1 MKRRVGTSLMQKIRM
16 FVFDAL
22 KSLKRNKTI
31 TVASVITVAATL
43 FIFGVFL
50 LVAQTINMGVESVE
64 SKVEIKV
71 YLVDQITTAE
81 RNNVETILA
90 SVEGVREVI
99 YESKE
104 EAFEQFKER
113 LGEDNAILAG
123 FSEDRNP
130 LPNSFVVSLLE
141 PEAAM
146 RVEDAMENVR
156 GVEDVGNERETVER
170 IIGLAKII
178 RTMGV
183 VIFVILVL
191 VSLFLISNTIKLTVY
206 ARRREIGIMKFVGA
220 TDWFIRWPFLIEGM
234 IMGLIGGVISV
245 AVVYFSYQLIYADI
259 TQSLFYAELVTPDQ
273 ILSSFSW
280 QFGITGIVIGALG
293 SFIALKRFL
302 DV

>member
-1 MKRRVGTSLMQKIRM
+1 MQKFKM
-16 FVFDAL
+16 FIIDAL

-31 TVASVITVAATL
+31 TLASIITVAATL

-50 LVAQTINMGVESVE
+50 IVAQTINMGVESVE
-64 SKVEIKV
+64 SKVEIKA
-71 YLVDQITTAE
+71 YLIDEITTQE
-81 RNNVETILA
+81 QSNIETILQG
-90 SVEGVREVI
+90 VEGVKEI
-99 YESKE
+99 TYESKE
-104 EAFEQFKER
+104 EAFDKFKER

-130 LPNSFVVSLLE
+130 LPNSFVVSLEE

-146 RVEDAMENVR
+146 RVEEALSGVR

-183 VIFVILVL
+183 VIFIILVL

-206 ARRREIGIMKFVGA
+206 SRRREIGIMKFVGA

-234 IMGLIGGVISV
+234 IMGLIGGII
-245 AVVYFSYQLIYADI
+245 AVGVVFFAYQLVYTDI
-259 TQSLFYAELVTPDQ
+259 TQSLFYAGLVKPSEV
-273 ILSSFSW
+273 LNSFSW
-280 QFGITGIVIGALG
+280 QFGLTGLVIGALG

>member
-1 MKRRVGTSLMQKIRM
+1 MQKFKM
-16 FVFDAL
+16 FIIDAL

-31 TVASVITVAATL
+31 TFASIITVAATL

-50 LVAQTINMGVESVE
+50 IVAQTINMGVESVE
-64 SKVEIKV
+64 SKVEIKA
-71 YLVDQITTAE
+71 YLIDEITTQE
-81 RNNVETILA
+81 QSNIETILQG
-90 SVEGVREVI
+90 VEGVKEVT

-104 EAFEQFKER
+104 EAFDKFKER

-130 LPNSFVVSLLE
+130 LPNSFVVSLEE

-146 RVEDAMENVR
+146 RVEEALSGVR

-183 VIFVILVL
+183 VIFIILVL

-206 ARRREIGIMKFVGA
+206 SRRREIGIMKFVGA

-234 IMGLIGGVISV
+234 IMGLIGGII
-245 AVVYFSYQLIYADI
+245 AVGVVFFAYQLVYADI
-259 TQSLFYAELVTPDQ
+259 TQSLFYAGLVKPSEV
-273 ILSSFSW
+273 LNSFSW
-280 QFGITGIVIGALG
+280 QFGLTGLVIGALG

>member
-1 MKRRVGTSLMQKIRM
+1 MQKFKM
-16 FVFDAL
+16 FIIDAL

-31 TVASVITVAATL
+31 TFASIITVAATL

-50 LVAQTINMGVESVE
+50 IVAQTINMGVESVE
-64 SKVEIKV
+64 SKVEIKA
-71 YLVDQITTAE
+71 YLIDEITTQE
-81 RNNVETILA
+81 QSNIETILQG
-90 SVEGVREVI
+90 VEGVKEVT

-104 EAFEQFKER
+104 EAFDKFKER

-130 LPNSFVVSLLE
+130 LPNSFVVSLEE

-146 RVEDAMENVR
+146 RVEEALSGVR

-183 VIFVILVL
+183 VIFIILVL

-206 ARRREIGIMKFVGA
+206 SRRREIGIMKFVGA

-234 IMGLIGGVISV
+234 IMGLIGGII
-245 AVVYFSYQLIYADI
+245 AVGVVFFAYQLVYSDI
-259 TQSLFYAELVTPDQ
+259 TQSLFYAGLVKPSEV
-273 ILSSFSW
+273 LNSFSW
-280 QFGITGIVIGALG
+280 QFGLTGLVIGALG

>member
-1 MKRRVGTSLMQKIRM
+1 MQKFKM
-16 FVFDAL
+16 FIIDAL

-31 TVASVITVAATL
+31 TFASIITVAATL

-50 LVAQTINMGVESVE
+50 IVAQTINMGVESVE
-64 SKVEIKV
+64 SKVEIKA
-71 YLVDQITTAE
+71 YLINEITTQE
-81 RNNVETILA
+81 QSNIETILQG
-90 SVEGVREVI
+90 VEGVKEI
-99 YESKE
+99 TYESKE
-104 EAFEQFKER
+104 EAFDKFKER

-130 LPNSFVVSLLE
+130 LPNSFVVSLEE

-146 RVEDAMENVR
+146 RVEEALSGVR

-183 VIFVILVL
+183 VIFIILVL

-206 ARRREIGIMKFVGA
+206 SRRREIGIMKFVGA

-234 IMGLIGGVISV
+234 IMGLIGGII
-245 AVVYFSYQLIYADI
+245 AVGVVFFAYQLVYTDI
-259 TQSLFYAELVTPDQ
+259 TQSLFYAGLVKPGEV
-273 ILSSFSW
+273 LNSFSW
-280 QFGITGIVIGALG
+280 QFGLTGLVIGALG

>member
-1 MKRRVGTSLMQKIRM
+1 M
-16 FVFDAL
+16 FIIDAL

-31 TVASVITVAATL
+31 TFASIITVAATL

-50 LVAQTINMGVESVE
+50 IVAQTINMGVESVE
-64 SKVEIKV
+64 SKVEIKA
-71 YLVDQITTAE
+71 YLIDEITTQE
-81 RNNVETILA
+81 QSNIETILQG
-90 SVEGVREVI
+90 VEGVKEVT

-104 EAFEQFKER
+104 EAFDKFKER

-130 LPNSFVVSLLE
+130 LPNSFVVSLEE

-146 RVEDAMENVR
+146 RVEETLSGVR

-183 VIFVILVL
+183 VIFIILVL

-206 ARRREIGIMKFVGA
+206 SRRREIGIMKFVGA

-234 IMGLIGGVISV
+234 IMGLIGGII
-245 AVVYFSYQLIYADI
+245 AVGVVFFAYQLVYADI
-259 TQSLFYAELVTPDQ
+259 TQSLFYAGLVKPSEV
-273 ILSSFSW
+273 LNSFSW
-280 QFGITGIVIGALG
+280 QFGLTGLVIGALG

>member
-1 MKRRVGTSLMQKIRM
+1 MQKFKM
-16 FVFDAL
+16 FIIDAL

-31 TVASVITVAATL
+31 TFASIITVAATL

-50 LVAQTINMGVESVE
+50 IVAQTINMGVESVE
-64 SKVEIKV
+64 SKVEIKA
-71 YLVDQITTAE
+71 YLIDEITTQE
-81 RNNVETILA
+81 QSNIETILQG
-90 SVEGVREVI
+90 VEGVKEI
-99 YESKE
+99 TYESKE
-104 EAFEQFKER
+104 EAFDKFKER

-130 LPNSFVVSLLE
+130 LPNSFVVSLEE

-146 RVEDAMENVR
+146 RVEEALSGVR

-183 VIFVILVL
+183 VIFIILVL

-206 ARRREIGIMKFVGA
+206 SRRREIGIMKFVGA

-234 IMGLIGGVISV
+234 IMGLIGGII
-245 AVVYFSYQLIYADI
+245 AVGVVFFAYQLVYTDI
-259 TQSLFYAELVTPDQ
+259 TQSLFYAGLVKPSEV
-273 ILSSFSW
+273 LNSFSW
-280 QFGITGIVIGALG
+280 QFGLTGLVIGALG

>member
-1 MKRRVGTSLMQKIRM
+1 MQKFKM
-16 FVFDAL
+16 FIIDAL

-31 TVASVITVAATL
+31 TFASIITVAATL

-50 LVAQTINMGVESVE
+50 IVAQTINMGVESVE
-64 SKVEIKV
+64 SKVEIKA
-71 YLVDQITTAE
+71 YLIDEITTQE
-81 RNNVETILA
+81 QSNIETILQG
-90 SVEGVREVI
+90 VEGVKEVT

-104 EAFEQFKER
+104 EAFDKFKER

-130 LPNSFVVSLLE
+130 LPNSFVVSLEE

-146 RVEDAMENVR
+146 RVEEAVSGVR

-183 VIFVILVL
+183 VIFIILVL

-206 ARRREIGIMKFVGA
+206 SRRREIGIMKFVGA

-234 IMGLIGGVISV
+234 IMGLIGGII
-245 AVVYFSYQLIYADI
+245 AVGVVFFAYQLVYADI
-259 TQSLFYAELVTPDQ
+259 TQSLFYAGLVQPSEV
-273 ILSSFSW
+273 LNSFSW
-280 QFGITGIVIGALG
+280 QFGLTGLVIGALG

>member
-1 MKRRVGTSLMQKIRM
+1 MQKIKM
-16 FVFDAL
+16 FIIDAL

-31 TVASVITVAATL
+31 TFASIITVAATL

-50 LVAQTINMGVESVE
+50 IVAQTINMGVESVE
-64 SKVEIKV
+64 SKVEIKA
-71 YLVDQITTAE
+71 YLVDEITSQE
-81 RNNVETILA
+81 QSNVESILKG
-90 SVEGVREVI
+90 VEGVKEI
-99 YESKE
+99 TYESKE
-104 EAFEQFKER
+104 EAFEKFKER

-130 LPNSFVVSLLE
+130 LPNSFVVSLNE

-146 RVEDAMENVR
+146 RVEEALTGVR

-183 VIFVILVL
+183 VIFMILVL

-206 ARRREIGIMKFVGA
+206 SRRREIGIMKFVGA

-234 IMGLIGGVISV
+234 IMGLIGGMI
-245 AVVYFSYQLIYADI
+245 AVGVVFFAYQLVYADI
-259 TQSLFYAELVTPDQ
+259 TQSLFYAGLVKPGEV
-273 ILSSFSW
+273 L
-280 QFGITGIVIGALG
+280 
-293 SFIALKRFL
+293 
-302 DV
+302 

>member
-1 MKRRVGTSLMQKIRM
+1 MQKFKM
-16 FVFDAL
+16 FIIDAL

-31 TVASVITVAATL
+31 TFASIITVAATL

-50 LVAQTINMGVESVE
+50 IVAQTINMGVESVE
-64 SKVEIKV
+64 SKVEIKA
-71 YLVDQITTAE
+71 YLIDEITTQE
-81 RNNVETILA
+81 QSNIETILQG
-90 SVEGVREVI
+90 VEGVKEI
-99 YESKE
+99 TYESKE
-104 EAFEQFKER
+104 EAFDKFKER

-130 LPNSFVVSLLE
+130 LPNSFVVSLEE

-146 RVEDAMENVR
+146 RVEEALSGVR

-183 VIFVILVL
+183 VIFIILVL

-206 ARRREIGIMKFVGA
+206 SRRREIGIMKFVGA

-234 IMGLIGGVISV
+234 IMGLIGGII
-245 AVVYFSYQLIYADI
+245 AVGVVFFAYQLVYADI
-259 TQSLFYAELVTPDQ
+259 TQSLFYAGFVKPSEVLN
-273 ILSSFSW
+273 SFSW
-280 QFGITGIVIGALG
+280 QFGLTGLVIGALG

>member
-1 MKRRVGTSLMQKIRM
+1 MQKFKM
-16 FVFDAL
+16 FIIDAL

-31 TVASVITVAATL
+31 TFASIITVAATL

-50 LVAQTINMGVESVE
+50 IVAQTINMGVESVE
-64 SKVEIKV
+64 SKVEIKA
-71 YLVDQITTAE
+71 YLIDEITTQE
-81 RNNVETILA
+81 QSNIETILQG
-90 SVEGVREVI
+90 VEGVKEI
-99 YESKE
+99 TYESKE
-104 EAFEQFKER
+104 EAFDKFKER

-130 LPNSFVVSLLE
+130 LPNSFVVSLEE

-146 RVEDAMENVR
+146 RVEEALSGVR

-183 VIFVILVL
+183 VIFIILVV

-206 ARRREIGIMKFVGA
+206 SRRREIGIMKFVGA

-234 IMGLIGGVISV
+234 IMGLIGGIIAVSV
-245 AVVYFSYQLIYADI
+245 VFFAYQLVYTDI
-259 TQSLFYAELVTPDQ
+259 TQSLFYAGLVKPSEV
-273 ILSSFSW
+273 LNSFSW
-280 QFGITGIVIGALG
+280 QFGLTGLVIGALG

>member
-1 MKRRVGTSLMQKIRM
+1 MQKFKM
-16 FVFDAL
+16 FIIDAL

-31 TVASVITVAATL
+31 TFASIITVAATL

-50 LVAQTINMGVESVE
+50 IVAQTINMGVESVE
-64 SKVEIKV
+64 SKVEIKA
-71 YLVDQITTAE
+71 YLIDEITTQE
-81 RNNVETILA
+81 QSNIETILQG
-90 SVEGVREVI
+90 VEGVKEVT

-104 EAFEQFKER
+104 EAFDKFKER

-130 LPNSFVVSLLE
+130 LPNSFVVRLEE

-146 RVEDAMENVR
+146 RVEEALSGVR

-183 VIFVILVL
+183 VIFIILVL

-206 ARRREIGIMKFVGA
+206 SRRREIGIMKFVGA

-234 IMGLIGGVISV
+234 IMGLIGGII
-245 AVVYFSYQLIYADI
+245 AVGVVFFAYQLVYADI
-259 TQSLFYAELVTPDQ
+259 TQSLFYAGLVKPSEV
-273 ILSSFSW
+273 LNSFSW
-280 QFGITGIVIGALG
+280 QFGLTGLVIGALG

>member
-1 MKRRVGTSLMQKIRM
+1 MQKIRM

-81 RNNVETILA
+81 RNNVESILA

>member
-1 MKRRVGTSLMQKIRM
+1 MQKFKM
-16 FVFDAL
+16 FIIDAL

-31 TVASVITVAATL
+31 TFASIITVAATL

-50 LVAQTINMGVESVE
+50 IVAQTINMGVESVE
-64 SKVEIKV
+64 SKVEIKA
-71 YLVDQITTAE
+71 YLIDEITTQE
-81 RNNVETILA
+81 QSNIETILQE
-90 SVEGVREVI
+90 VEGVKEVT

-104 EAFEQFKER
+104 EAFDKFKER

-130 LPNSFVVSLLE
+130 LPNSFVVSLEE

-146 RVEDAMENVR
+146 RVEEALSGVR

-183 VIFVILVL
+183 VIFIILVL

-206 ARRREIGIMKFVGA
+206 SRRREIGIMKFVGA

-234 IMGLIGGVISV
+234 IMGLIGGII
-245 AVVYFSYQLIYADI
+245 AVGVVFFAYQLVYADI
-259 TQSLFYAELVTPDQ
+259 TQSLFYAGLVKPSEV
-273 ILSSFSW
+273 LNSFSW
-280 QFGITGIVIGALG
+280 QFGLTGLVIGALG

>member
-1 MKRRVGTSLMQKIRM
+1 MQKFKM
-16 FVFDAL
+16 FIIDAL

-31 TVASVITVAATL
+31 TFASIITVAATL

-50 LVAQTINMGVESVE
+50 IVAQTINMGVESVE
-64 SKVEIKV
+64 SKVEIKA
-71 YLVDQITTAE
+71 YLIDEITTQE
-81 RNNVETILA
+81 QSNIETILQG
-90 SVEGVREVI
+90 VEGVKEVT

-104 EAFEQFKER
+104 EAFDKFKER

-130 LPNSFVVSLLE
+130 LPNSFVVSLEE

-146 RVEDAMENVR
+146 RVEEALSGVR

-183 VIFVILVL
+183 VIFIILVL

-206 ARRREIGIMKFVGA
+206 SRRREIGIMKFVGA

-234 IMGLIGGVISV
+234 IMGLIGGII
-245 AVVYFSYQLIYADI
+245 AVGVVFFAYQLVYTDI
-259 TQSLFYAELVTPDQ
+259 TQSLFYAGLVKPSEV
-273 ILSSFSW
+273 LNSFSW
-280 QFGITGIVIGALG
+280 QFGLTGLVIGALG

>member
-1 MKRRVGTSLMQKIRM
+1 MQKFKM
-16 FVFDAL
+16 FIIDAL

-31 TVASVITVAATL
+31 TFASIITVAATL

-50 LVAQTINMGVESVE
+50 IVAQTINMGVESVE
-64 SKVEIKV
+64 SKVEIKA
-71 YLVDQITTAE
+71 YLIDEITTQE
-81 RNNVETILA
+81 QSNIETILQG
-90 SVEGVREVI
+90 VEGVKEI
-99 YESKE
+99 TYESKE
-104 EAFEQFKER
+104 EAFDKFMER

-130 LPNSFVVSLLE
+130 LPNSFVVSLEE

-146 RVEDAMENVR
+146 RVEEALSGVR

-183 VIFVILVL
+183 VIFIILVL

-206 ARRREIGIMKFVGA
+206 SRRREIGIMKFVGA

-234 IMGLIGGVISV
+234 IMGLIGGII
-245 AVVYFSYQLIYADI
+245 AVGVVFFAYQLVYTDI
-259 TQSLFYAELVTPDQ
+259 TQSLFYAGLVKPSEV
-273 ILSSFSW
+273 LNSFSW
-280 QFGITGIVIGALG
+280 QFGLTGLVIGALG

>member
-1 MKRRVGTSLMQKIRM
+1 MQKFKM
-16 FVFDAL
+16 FIIDAL

-31 TVASVITVAATL
+31 TFASIITVAATL

-50 LVAQTINMGVESVE
+50 IVAQTINMGVESVE
-64 SKVEIKV
+64 SKVEIKA
-71 YLVDQITTAE
+71 YLIDEITTQE
-81 RNNVETILA
+81 QSNIETILQG
-90 SVEGVREVI
+90 VEGVKEVT

-104 EAFEQFKER
+104 EAFDKFKER

-130 LPNSFVVSLLE
+130 LPNSFVVSLEE

-146 RVEDAMENVR
+146 RVEEALSGVR

-183 VIFVILVL
+183 VIFIILVL

-206 ARRREIGIMKFVGA
+206 SRRREIGIMKFVGA

-234 IMGLIGGVISV
+234 IMGLIGGII
-245 AVVYFSYQLIYADI
+245 AVGVVFFAYQLVYADI
-259 TQSLFYAELVTPDQ
+259 TQSLFYAGLVKPSEV
-273 ILSSFSW
+273 LNSFSW
-280 QFGITGIVIGALG
+280 QFGLTGVVIGALG

>member
-1 MKRRVGTSLMQKIRM
+1 MQKFKM
-16 FVFDAL
+16 FIIDAL
-22 KSLKRNKTI
+22 KSLKRNNTI
-31 TVASVITVAATL
+31 TFASIITVAATL
-43 FIFGVFL
+43 FIFCVFL
-50 LVAQTINMGVESVE
+50 IVAQTINMGVESVE
-64 SKVEIKV
+64 SKVEIKA
-71 YLVDQITTAE
+71 YLIDEITTQE
-81 RNNVETILA
+81 QSNIETILQG
-90 SVEGVREVI
+90 VEGVKEVT

-104 EAFEQFKER
+104 EAFDKFKER

-130 LPNSFVVSLLE
+130 LPNSFVVSLEE

-146 RVEDAMENVR
+146 RVEEALSDVR

-183 VIFVILVL
+183 VIFIILVL

-206 ARRREIGIMKFVGA
+206 SRRREIGIMKFVGA

-234 IMGLIGGVISV
+234 IMGLIGGII
-245 AVVYFSYQLIYADI
+245 AVGVVFFAYQLVYADI
-259 TQSLFYAELVTPDQ
+259 TQSLFYAGLVKPSEV
-273 ILSSFSW
+273 LNSFSW
-280 QFGITGIVIGALG
+280 QFGLTGLVIGALG

>member
-1 MKRRVGTSLMQKIRM
+1 MQKFKM
-16 FVFDAL
+16 FIIDAL

-31 TVASVITVAATL
+31 TFASIITVAATL

-50 LVAQTINMGVESVE
+50 IVAQTINMGVESVE
-64 SKVEIKV
+64 SKVEIKA
-71 YLVDQITTAE
+71 YLIDEITTQE
-81 RNNVETILA
+81 QSNIETILQG
-90 SVEGVREVI
+90 VEGVKEI
-99 YESKE
+99 TYESKE
-104 EAFEQFKER
+104 EAFDKFKER

-130 LPNSFVVSLLE
+130 LPNSFVVSLEE

-146 RVEDAMENVR
+146 RVEEALSGVR
-156 GVEDVGNERETVER
+156 GVEDVGNERETVAR

-183 VIFVILVL
+183 VIFIILVL

-206 ARRREIGIMKFVGA
+206 SRRREIGIMKFVGA

-234 IMGLIGGVISV
+234 IMGLIGGII
-245 AVVYFSYQLIYADI
+245 AVGVVFFAYQLVYTDI
-259 TQSLFYAELVTPDQ
+259 TQSLFYAGLVKPSEV
-273 ILSSFSW
+273 LNSFSW
-280 QFGITGIVIGALG
+280 QFGLTGLVIGALG

>member
-1 MKRRVGTSLMQKIRM
+1 MQKFKM
-16 FVFDAL
+16 FIIDAL

-31 TVASVITVAATL
+31 TFASIITVAATL

-50 LVAQTINMGVESVE
+50 IVAQTINMGVESVE
-64 SKVEIKV
+64 SKVEIKA
-71 YLVDQITTAE
+71 YLIDEITTQE
-81 RNNVETILA
+81 QSNIETILQG
-90 SVEGVREVI
+90 VEGVKEVT

-104 EAFEQFKER
+104 EAFDKFKER

-130 LPNSFVVSLLE
+130 LPNSFVVSLEE

-146 RVEDAMENVR
+146 RVEEALSDVR

-183 VIFVILVL
+183 VIFIILVL

-206 ARRREIGIMKFVGA
+206 SRRREIGIMKFVGA

-234 IMGLIGGVISV
+234 IMGLIGGII
-245 AVVYFSYQLIYADI
+245 AVGVVFFAYQLVYADI
-259 TQSLFYAELVTPDQ
+259 TQSLFYAGLVKPSEV
-273 ILSSFSW
+273 LNSFSW
-280 QFGITGIVIGALG
+280 QFGLTGLVIGALG